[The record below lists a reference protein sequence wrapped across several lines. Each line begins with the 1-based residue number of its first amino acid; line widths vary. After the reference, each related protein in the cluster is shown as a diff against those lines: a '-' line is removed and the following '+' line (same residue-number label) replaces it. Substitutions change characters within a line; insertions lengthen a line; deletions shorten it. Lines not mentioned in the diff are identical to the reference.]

1 MEDKDK
7 IIKKR
12 GKEVVDIVDSLS
24 KIKDADNIKE
34 LEKRLKAARAR
45 NKKAEDK
52 QITKLIDKVNEV
64 SYSKKIKEIF
74 KITNDKNLISKIIKM
89 QIEKNKESVD
99 FLEKLKEHLLNNEIE
114 IVYELLGMEYSEE
127 KDEFDD
133 KKDISDENE
142 KKEKN
147 NKKDRKL
154 SFFIL
159 ILIYYFNKIWYNTFT
174 KLKFIKSKR

>member
-74 KITNDKNLISKIIKM
+74 KITNDKNLISNIVKM

-127 KDEFDD
+127 KDEFED
-133 KKDISDENE
+133 KKNLSDENE
-142 KKEKN
+142 KKEEDTIDTN
-147 NKKDRKL
+147 
-154 SFFIL
+154 
-159 ILIYYFNKIWYNTFT
+159 YNY
-174 KLKFIKSKR
+174 LDEE

>member
-74 KITNDKNLISKIIKM
+74 KITNDKNLISNIVKM

-127 KDEFDD
+127 KDEFED
-133 KKDISDENE
+133 KKNLSDENE
-142 KKEKN
+142 KKEEDTIDTN
-147 NKKDRKL
+147 
-154 SFFIL
+154 
-159 ILIYYFNKIWYNTFT
+159 YNY
-174 KLKFIKSKR
+174 LEEE

>member
-12 GKEVVDIVDSLS
+12 GKEVVDIVDSLG
-24 KIKDADNIKE
+24 KIKNADNIKE
-34 LEKRLKAARAR
+34 LEKRLKAAKAR

-74 KITNDKNLISKIIKM
+74 KITNDKNLISNIVKM

-114 IVYELLGMEYSEE
+114 IVDELLGMEYSEE
-127 KDEFDD
+127 KDEFED
-133 KKDISDENE
+133 KKDTSDENE
-142 KKEKN
+142 KKEEDTTDTN
-147 NKKDRKL
+147 
-154 SFFIL
+154 
-159 ILIYYFNKIWYNTFT
+159 YNY
-174 KLKFIKSKR
+174 LEEE

>member
-12 GKEVVDIVDSLS
+12 GKEVVDIVDSLG
-24 KIKDADNIKE
+24 KIKEAESIKE
-34 LEKRLKAARAR
+34 LEKRLKAAKAR

-52 QITKLIDKVNEV
+52 QISKLIEKVNEV

-74 KITNDKNLISKIIKM
+74 KMTNDKNLIGNIVKM

-114 IVYELLGMEYSEE
+114 IVYELLGMEYSEVEKSE
-127 KDEFDD
+127 KDESED
-133 KKDISDENE
+133 KKDISDENLE
-142 KKEKN
+142 RKEEDT
-147 NKKDRKL
+147 KDD
-154 SFFIL
+154 
-159 ILIYYFNKIWYNTFT
+159 NYNY
-174 KLKFIKSKR
+174 LEEE

>member
-89 QIEKNKESVD
+89 QIKKNKESVD

-127 KDEFDD
+127 KDEFED
-133 KKDISDENE
+133 KKDTSDENE
-142 KKEKN
+142 KKEEDTTDTN
-147 NKKDRKL
+147 
-154 SFFIL
+154 
-159 ILIYYFNKIWYNTFT
+159 YNY
-174 KLKFIKSKR
+174 LEEE

>member
-142 KKEKN
+142 KKEEDTTDTN
-147 NKKDRKL
+147 
-154 SFFIL
+154 
-159 ILIYYFNKIWYNTFT
+159 YNY
-174 KLKFIKSKR
+174 LEEE

>member
-12 GKEVVDIVDSLS
+12 GKEVVDIVDSLG

-34 LEKRLKAARAR
+34 LEKRLKAAKAR

-74 KITNDKNLISKIIKM
+74 KITNDKNLISNIVKM
-89 QIEKNKESVD
+89 QIEKNKESVN

-114 IVYELLGMEYSEE
+114 IVYELLGMEYSEDE
-127 KDEFDD
+127 KNEEEIED
-133 KKDISDENE
+133 KKDTSEDNIE
-142 KKEKN
+142 KKEEDTRN
-147 NKKDRKL
+147 EN
-154 SFFIL
+154 
-159 ILIYYFNKIWYNTFT
+159 YNY
-174 KLKFIKSKR
+174 LEEE

>member
-64 SYSKKIKEIF
+64 SYSRKIKEIF
-74 KITNDKNLISKIIKM
+74 KIQIFNNIALKRNITQQVVTHTTIPKII
-89 QIEKNKESVD
+89 
-99 FLEKLKEHLLNNEIE
+99 
-114 IVYELLGMEYSEE
+114 
-127 KDEFDD
+127 
-133 KKDISDENE
+133 
-142 KKEKN
+142 
-147 NKKDRKL
+147 
-154 SFFIL
+154 
-159 ILIYYFNKIWYNTFT
+159 
-174 KLKFIKSKR
+174 

>member
-12 GKEVVDIVDSLS
+12 GKEVVDIVDSLG

-34 LEKRLKAARAR
+34 LEKRLKAAKAR

-74 KITNDKNLISKIIKM
+74 KITNDKNLISNIIKM

-114 IVYELLGMEYSEE
+114 IVYELLVMEYSEE
-127 KDEFDD
+127 KDEFED
-133 KKDISDENE
+133 KKDTSDENE
-142 KKEKN
+142 KKEEDTTDTN
-147 NKKDRKL
+147 
-154 SFFIL
+154 
-159 ILIYYFNKIWYNTFT
+159 YNY
-174 KLKFIKSKR
+174 LEEE

>member
-74 KITNDKNLISKIIKM
+74 KITNDKNLISNIIKM

-127 KDEFDD
+127 KDEFED

-142 KKEKN
+142 KKEEDITDTN
-147 NKKDRKL
+147 
-154 SFFIL
+154 
-159 ILIYYFNKIWYNTFT
+159 YNY
-174 KLKFIKSKR
+174 LEEE

>member
-45 NKKAEDK
+45 NKKAKDK

-74 KITNDKNLISKIIKM
+74 KITNDKNLISNIIKM

-114 IVYELLGMEYSEE
+114 IVYELLGMEYSGEE
-127 KDEFDD
+127 KNEEEVEN
-133 KKDISDENE
+133 KKDNSEDNIE
-142 KKEKN
+142 KKEEDTRDEN
-147 NKKDRKL
+147 
-154 SFFIL
+154 
-159 ILIYYFNKIWYNTFT
+159 YNY
-174 KLKFIKSKR
+174 LEEE

>member
-12 GKEVVDIVDSLS
+12 GKEVVDIVDSLG
-24 KIKDADNIKE
+24 KIKEAESIKE
-34 LEKRLKAARAR
+34 LEKRLKAAKAR

-52 QITKLIDKVNEV
+52 QISKLIEKVNEV

-74 KITNDKNLISKIIKM
+74 KMTNDKNLIGNIVKM

-127 KDEFDD
+127 KDEFED
-133 KKDISDENE
+133 KKDTSDENE
-142 KKEKN
+142 KKEEDTTDTN
-147 NKKDRKL
+147 
-154 SFFIL
+154 
-159 ILIYYFNKIWYNTFT
+159 YNY
-174 KLKFIKSKR
+174 LEEE

>member
-12 GKEVVDIVDSLS
+12 GKEVVDIVDSLG
-24 KIKDADNIKE
+24 KIKNADNIKE
-34 LEKRLKAARAR
+34 LEKRLKAAKAR

-74 KITNDKNLISKIIKM
+74 KITNDKNLISNIVKM

-114 IVYELLGMEYSEE
+114 IVDELLGMEYSEE
-127 KDEFDD
+127 QDEFED
-133 KKDISDENE
+133 KKDTSDENE
-142 KKEKN
+142 KKEEDTTDTN
-147 NKKDRKL
+147 
-154 SFFIL
+154 
-159 ILIYYFNKIWYNTFT
+159 YNY
-174 KLKFIKSKR
+174 LEEE

>member
-12 GKEVVDIVDSLS
+12 GKEVVDIVDSLG
-24 KIKDADNIKE
+24 KIKEAESIKE
-34 LEKRLKAARAR
+34 LEKRLKAAKAR

-52 QITKLIDKVNEV
+52 QISKLIEKVNEV

-74 KITNDKNLISKIIKM
+74 KMTNDKNLIGNIVKM

-114 IVYELLGMEYSEE
+114 IVYELLGMEYSEDE
-127 KDEFDD
+127 KNEEEIED
-133 KKDISDENE
+133 KKDTSEDNIE
-142 KKEKN
+142 KKEEDTRN
-147 NKKDRKL
+147 EN
-154 SFFIL
+154 
-159 ILIYYFNKIWYNTFT
+159 YNY
-174 KLKFIKSKR
+174 LEEE

>member
-12 GKEVVDIVDSLS
+12 GKEVVDIVDSLG
-24 KIKDADNIKE
+24 KIKNADNIKE
-34 LEKRLKAARAR
+34 LEKRLKAAKAR

-74 KITNDKNLISKIIKM
+74 KITNNKNLISNIVKM

-127 KDEFDD
+127 KDEFED

-142 KKEKN
+142 KKEEDTIDTN
-147 NKKDRKL
+147 
-154 SFFIL
+154 
-159 ILIYYFNKIWYNTFT
+159 YNY
-174 KLKFIKSKR
+174 SEEE

>member
-12 GKEVVDIVDSLS
+12 GKEVVDIVDSLG
-24 KIKDADNIKE
+24 KIKNADNIKE
-34 LEKRLKAARAR
+34 LEKRLKTAKAR

-74 KITNDKNLISKIIKM
+74 KITNDKNLISNIVKM

-127 KDEFDD
+127 KDEFED
-133 KKDISDENE
+133 KKDTSDQNE
-142 KKEKN
+142 KKEEDTTDTN
-147 NKKDRKL
+147 
-154 SFFIL
+154 
-159 ILIYYFNKIWYNTFT
+159 YNY
-174 KLKFIKSKR
+174 LEEE

>member
-12 GKEVVDIVDSLS
+12 GKEVVDIVDSLG
-24 KIKDADNIKE
+24 KIKNADNIKE
-34 LEKRLKAARAR
+34 LEKRLKAAKAR

-74 KITNDKNLISKIIKM
+74 KITNDKNLISNIVKM
-89 QIEKNKESVD
+89 QIEKNKESVN

-127 KDEFDD
+127 KDEFED
-133 KKDISDENE
+133 KKDTSEDNIE
-142 KKEKN
+142 KKEEDTRN
-147 NKKDRKL
+147 EN
-154 SFFIL
+154 
-159 ILIYYFNKIWYNTFT
+159 YNY
-174 KLKFIKSKR
+174 LEEE

>member
-34 LEKRLKAARAR
+34 LEKRLKAAKAR

-74 KITNDKNLISKIIKM
+74 KITNDKNLISNIVKM

-114 IVYELLGMEYSEE
+114 IVYELLGMEYSEVEKSE
-127 KDEFDD
+127 KDESED
-133 KKDISDENE
+133 KNDTSDKNLE
-142 KKEKN
+142 KKEENITDN
-147 NKKDRKL
+147 NYDYL
-154 SFFIL
+154 EEE
-159 ILIYYFNKIWYNTFT
+159 
-174 KLKFIKSKR
+174 

>member
-7 IIKKR
+7 ILKKR
-12 GKEVVDIVDSLS
+12 GKEVVDIADSLS

-99 FLEKLKEHLLNNEIE
+99 FLEKL
-114 IVYELLGMEYSEE
+114 
-127 KDEFDD
+127 
-133 KKDISDENE
+133 
-142 KKEKN
+142 
-147 NKKDRKL
+147 
-154 SFFIL
+154 
-159 ILIYYFNKIWYNTFT
+159 
-174 KLKFIKSKR
+174 

>member
-34 LEKRLKAARAR
+34 LEKRLKAAKAR

-114 IVYELLGMEYSEE
+114 IVYELLGMEYSEVEKSE
-127 KDEFDD
+127 KDESED
-133 KKDISDENE
+133 KNDTSDKNLE
-142 KKEKN
+142 KKEENITDN
-147 NKKDRKL
+147 NYDYL
-154 SFFIL
+154 EEE
-159 ILIYYFNKIWYNTFT
+159 
-174 KLKFIKSKR
+174 

>member
-127 KDEFDD
+127 KEEFDD

-142 KKEKN
+142 KKEEDTTDTN
-147 NKKDRKL
+147 
-154 SFFIL
+154 
-159 ILIYYFNKIWYNTFT
+159 YNY
-174 KLKFIKSKR
+174 LEEE

>member
-74 KITNDKNLISKIIKM
+74 KITNDKNLISNIVKM

-114 IVYELLGMEYSEE
+114 IVYELLGMDYSEE
-127 KDEFDD
+127 KDEFED
-133 KKDISDENE
+133 KKNLSDENE
-142 KKEKN
+142 KKEEDTIDTN
-147 NKKDRKL
+147 
-154 SFFIL
+154 
-159 ILIYYFNKIWYNTFT
+159 YNY
-174 KLKFIKSKR
+174 LEEE

>member
-34 LEKRLKAARAR
+34 LEKRLKATRAR

-74 KITNDKNLISKIIKM
+74 KITNDKNLISNIIKM

-127 KDEFDD
+127 KDEFED
-133 KKDISDENE
+133 KKDTSDENE
-142 KKEKN
+142 KKEEDTTDTN
-147 NKKDRKL
+147 
-154 SFFIL
+154 
-159 ILIYYFNKIWYNTFT
+159 YNY
-174 KLKFIKSKR
+174 LEEE

>member
-45 NKKAEDK
+45 NKKVEDK
-52 QITKLIDKVNEV
+52 QITKLIDKINEV

-127 KDEFDD
+127 KDEFED

-142 KKEKN
+142 KKEEDTIDTN
-147 NKKDRKL
+147 
-154 SFFIL
+154 
-159 ILIYYFNKIWYNTFT
+159 YNY
-174 KLKFIKSKR
+174 SEEE

>member
-64 SYSKKIKEIF
+64 SYSRKIKEIF

-99 FLEKLKEHLLNNEIE
+99 FFEKLKEHLLNNEIE
-114 IVYELLGMEYSEE
+114 IVYELLGMEYSEVEKSE
-127 KDEFDD
+127 KDESED
-133 KKDISDENE
+133 KKDTSDENLE
-142 KKEKN
+142 KKEENITDN
-147 NKKDRKL
+147 N
-154 SFFIL
+154 
-159 ILIYYFNKIWYNTFT
+159 YNY
-174 KLKFIKSKR
+174 LEEE